1 MNKNIHNSY
10 NVDEDKNLTK
20 KKLKKKEANKK
31 YYDKFKNVRNVVN
44 EIKNNEKQQKANEK
58 QQKAEEKEKNKI
70 LLQLIKKLDN
80 DKILKIL
87 EITDNINNIQVN
99 NNIKKLDNENIDI
112 KEYDD
117 IINECNKYFDSSEFK
132 EKTIENLVVSISQYI
147 NQYRILINNNKNINN
162 PLINILIENYE
173 NKYVK
178 YLLGKYNDN
187 DKDDLINLYKQ
198 LYKTNLLQ
206 KD

>member
-10 NVDEDKNLTK
+10 NVDEDKILL

-44 EIKNNEKQQKANEK
+44 EIKNNEKQQKAKEK
-58 QQKAEEKEKNKI
+58 QQKAEEKEKHRI

-99 NNIKKLDNENIDI
+99 NNIKTNENIDTN
-112 KEYDD
+112 EYND

-132 EKTIENLVVSISQYI
+132 DKTIENLVVSISQYI

-178 YLLGKYNDN
+178 YLLGKYDDN
-187 DKDDLINLYKQ
+187 EKDDLIKLYKD
-198 LYKTNLLQ
+198 LYKVI
-206 KD
+206 KIK